1 MQEVEP
7 NPMMALALL
16 RAMRPHQWVKN
27 VFVLAPLFFAR
38 AAGETWSTDYGDV
51 HSALLALVAFV
62 LGSSAIYLLNDLWD
76 VESDRAHPQKRLR
89 PIASGALPVGAAR
102 AAVAGCAAL
111 SLAAGHGAGGEP
123 VSVAWVVLAYMAL
136 NFLYSA
142 RLKRIVLVD
151 VFCIA
156 AGFLLRVIAGGVAA
170 GAQLSQWLM
179 LCTLFLA
186 LFLALCKR
194 RAETDLLGG
203 ERADHRATLGE
214 GAYNVRFLD
223 QMVTALAA
231 CTILCY
237 AMYTVSEETVSKFG
251 TEQLIWTVP
260 FVVFG
265 LARYM
270 LLVTN
275 ERAGGSPARTLL
287 GGDAMFVGNCLA
299 WLVCVAVLLLGKG
312 SPAGG

>member
-1 MQEVEP
+1 MKVFS
-7 NPMMALALL
+7 LL

-27 VFVLAPLFFAR
+27 AFVLAPLFFAR
-38 AAGETWSTDYGDV
+38 AAGGSWSTDYHRSGGGDGDV
-51 HSALLALVAFV
+51 RSALLALVAFI

-76 VESDRAHPQKRLR
+76 VERDRAHPTKRLR
-89 PIASGALPVGAAR
+89 PIASGALAPGAAR
-102 AAVAGCAAL
+102 AATVICAGGAL
-111 SLAAGHGAGGEP
+111 AVGHSAGGEP
-123 VSVAWVVLAYMAL
+123 LSVAWIVLAYMAL
-136 NFLYSA
+136 NFFYSA
-142 RLKRIVLVD
+142 GFKRVVLID

-156 AGFLLRVIAGGVAA
+156 TGFLLRVIAGGVAA

-194 RAETDLLGG
+194 RAETDLLGVERG
-203 ERADHRATLGE
+203 EHRATLGE

-223 QMVTALAA
+223 QMVTVLAA

-237 AMYTVSEETVSKFG
+237 AMYTVSDETVSKFQ
-251 TEQLIWTVP
+251 TEHLVWTVP

-287 GGDAMFVGNCLA
+287 GGDAVFVGNCLA
-299 WLVCVAVLLLGKG
+299 WLATVAAVLWGD
-312 SPAGG
+312 AFWGGP

>member
-1 MQEVEP
+1 
-7 NPMMALALL
+7 MMAFALL

-38 AAGETWSTDYGDV
+38 AAGEGWSTDYGDV
-51 HSALLALVAFV
+51 RSALLALGAFI
-62 LGSSAIYLLNDLWD
+62 LASSAIYLLNDLWD
-76 VESDRAHPQKRLR
+76 VESDRAHPEKRLR
-89 PIASGALPVGAAR
+89 PIASGALSPVVARIASVACACGALIAGR
-102 AAVAGCAAL
+102 A
-111 SLAAGHGAGGEP
+111 AGGEP
-123 VSVAWVVLAYMAL
+123 LSVAWVVFAYMGL
-136 NFLYSA
+136 NFSYSA
-142 RLKRIVLVD
+142 GLKRVVLVD

-203 ERADHRATLGE
+203 ERADHRVTLGE

-237 AMYTVSEETVSKFG
+237 AMYTVSDETVSKFE
-251 TEQLIWTVP
+251 TEHLVWTVP

-275 ERAGGSPARTLL
+275 ERAGASPARTLL
-287 GGDAMFVGNCLA
+287 GGDAFFVGNCLA
-299 WLVCVAVLLLGKG
+299 WLAAVAAVLWGDRLW
-312 SPAGG
+312 GGF